1 MSTKEFDKLL
11 GIVGPK
17 IEKLTT
23 TYRRPISAAE
33 RLAVTLRFLATGD
46 SYRTIANGY
55 RLGISTVSLIVPDTC
70 RAIWDT
76 LQPMVLQC
84 PFTQAAWTTIGNDF
98 EARWQFPNCLGAID
112 GKHVIIQ
119 APNNSGSMFFNY
131 KKTHS
136 IVLMAVVDANYKFVA
151 VDVGGYGRS
160 SDGGIFADSCFGRR
174 LANGTP
180 NLPNPRPLGRTSHGD
195 CTPFVFVADEAF
207 PLKENIMRP
216 YGGNNLNSKQKI
228 YNYRLSRARRMVESV
243 FGILSNQWRVFHV
256 VMPLQPTNA
265 DGVVKA
271 TCCLHNFLRKGENQ
285 PERVQEASSEADSN
299 TLLRSLS
306 QIGGRATSRAIAT
319 KESYTDFFSGQG
331 AIGWQNDQV

>member
-1 MSTKEFDKLL
+1 MSLSNQQKLGIMLWAKRRRERENNTCTGTRNSRRWWVHPILRKREEAGEFHALVQELRLQRPAYFKEYFRMSTKEFDKLL

-46 SYRTIANGY
+46 SYRTIANSY

-76 LQPMVLQC
+76 LQPMVMQC
-84 PFTQAAWTTIGNDF
+84 PSTQAAWTTIGNDF

-174 LANGTP
+174 LANGTL
-180 NLPNPRPLGRTSHGD
+180 NLPNPRNL
-195 CTPFVFVADEAF
+195 FV
-207 PLKENIMRP
+207 K
-216 YGGNNLNSKQKI
+216 
-228 YNYRLSRARRMVESV
+228 
-243 FGILSNQWRVFHV
+243 
-256 VMPLQPTNA
+256 
-265 DGVVKA
+265 
-271 TCCLHNFLRKGENQ
+271 
-285 PERVQEASSEADSN
+285 
-299 TLLRSLS
+299 
-306 QIGGRATSRAIAT
+306 
-319 KESYTDFFSGQG
+319 
-331 AIGWQNDQV
+331 